1 MRIPKRK
8 CIHKKHEGLKMIKS
22 YQHNWYSKW

>member
-22 YQHNWYSKW
+22 YNWYSKW